1 MGSKNLSRRAF
12 VAGQATAIAAL
23 TMAGAASAGPLT
35 KSLFERAAP
44 KAPRLNR
51 FDQLKNARWETV
63 TDDEMSLFIG
73 NHFNAM
79 CDDGLH
85 LNLKL
90 VKTEAIK
97 SGRHRPRNLA
107 RREGVIAVF
116 ESPQAKW
123 LSETGHQNVWI
134 SHPVLGDF
142 QIFLGAVPS
151 RSGGYVIEAVL
162 N

>member
-1 MGSKNLSRRAF
+1 MGSKHLSRRAF
-12 VAGQATAIAAL
+12 VAGQATAAL
-23 TMAGAASAGPLT
+23 AITMAGVASAGPLT
-35 KSLFERAAP
+35 KSLFKRAGP
-44 KAPRLNR
+44 KAPRLSR
-51 FDQLKNARWETV
+51 FDQIKNAKWETV
-63 TDDEMSLFIG
+63 TDDELSLFIG

-97 SGRHRPRNLA
+97 SGRYRPRNLA
-107 RREGVIAVF
+107 RLEGVVAVF

-123 LSETGHQNVWI
+123 LAETGHQSVWI

-151 RSGGYVIEAVL
+151 RSGGHVIEAVL

>member
-12 VAGQATAIAAL
+12 VAGQMTAAIAI
-23 TMAGAASAGPLT
+23 AGVANAGPLT
-35 KSLFERAAP
+35 KSLFERAGP
-44 KAPRLNR
+44 KAPRLSR
-51 FDQLKNARWETV
+51 FDQLKSATWETI
-63 TDDEMSLFIG
+63 TNDELSLLIG
-73 NHFNAM
+73 NHFNAL

-97 SGRHRPRNLA
+97 SGRYRPRNLA

-116 ESPQAKW
+116 ESPQANW
-123 LSETGHQNVWI
+123 LSETGHQNVWV

-151 RSGGYVIEAVL
+151 RSGGHVIEAVL